1 MKKSKFWR
9 KMSIL
14 FPDHMKHTGQGEYV
28 IDEKFRKLF
37 SRFPNNKNV
46 IVSTITQRLC
56 ENFNDMASDIE
67 ARSRERAEIY
77 DYCVKNKEL
86 ILFKML

>member
-9 KMSIL
+9 KISIL
-14 FPDHMKHTGQGEYV
+14 FPDHMKRARRGEYI

-37 SRFPNNKNV
+37 KPYNANMMVSNITRQLGENSNDEASR
-46 IVSTITQRLC
+46 
-56 ENFNDMASDIE
+56 IE
-67 ARSRERAEIY
+67 VGARRRTEIY